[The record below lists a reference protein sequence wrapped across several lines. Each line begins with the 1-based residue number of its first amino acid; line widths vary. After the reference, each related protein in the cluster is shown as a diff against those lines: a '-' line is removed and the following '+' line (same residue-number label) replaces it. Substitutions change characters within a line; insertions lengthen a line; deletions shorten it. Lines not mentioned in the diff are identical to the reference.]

1 MSKIANTH
9 SFSALNIA
17 IVINQHDSSYSST
30 SNFGLNGS
38 RIKIKFSI
46 LLFLK
51 FLLKISPKRFI
62 LYWI

>member
-9 SFSALNIA
+9 DLSALNIA
-17 IVINQHDSSYSST
+17 IVINQHASGYSST
-30 SNFGLNGS
+30 CNFGLNGS
-38 RIKIKFSI
+38 RIKIKFGI
-46 LLFLK
+46 LLFSK